1 MSEIHR
7 YKKIDNNNNL
17 IKSRLEANDKQKKIS
32 LHPTRKN
39 TRIINMDRIFSKY
52 NFDISR
58 IKKPIQRSIMND
70 EFLTQKISK
79 KILIENDS
87 TLHKK
92 NLTNIETDYNFIIKP
107 EVSLDMK
114 KLTENKKNKNA
125 SHRRMQT
132 EKKNIN
138 LMNKKKYRTGNCFV
152 LINYRNLRRNN
163 DITRDYL
170 YEENNTK
177 NSSKTKTCSNLT
189 VNLNSSFKKKLY
201 KKINPLKKKNGN
213 NLKRFLP
220 EKLTNLTIENLLQS
234 SNISSSKNK
243 KKKYYRN
250 VNSHSNESK
259 IISNKN
265 HYLTC
270 QASFDNLKDESKS
283 KTKSKTKSKSKTNR
297 REIKLLHNEK
307 ANVTKDSIKVKRS
320 LLNLKLNINKNSK
333 MNIEKLFK
341 EKKLIKHIKNN
352 LVLPKNLKFQTK
364 KIVKIEKICKRG
376 FWQPGTEKAN
386 QANQDNYFIVNNIN
400 DNPKYYYM
408 GVCDGHGMYGKEVS
422 DFLVNYLPKNLN
434 ENIKIKN
441 IKYLNF
447 ESINSLSKIIK
458 TTFIQTNNELVN
470 NSRINTYLSGSTCSS
485 ILFTPRKIISINVG
499 DSRCILGKLKGNKWI
514 SRDLSRDH
522 KPSEKDEKNRILSN
536 EGRVE
541 KYKDEFGNYNGPL
554 RVWLKYEETPGLAMT
569 RSFGDEL
576 AHKIGVIVEPEIKE
590 YVFLSEDKFFI
601 IGSDGL
607 WEYISSEECVNM
619 VKDFYL
625 KNDIEGAIKYLYKE
639 SSKRWIMQQ
648 DVIDDITIIIVFM
661 N

>member
-7 YKKIDNNNNL
+7 YKKIDNNNYL
-17 IKSRLEANDKQKKIS
+17 IKSRLEANAKQKKIS

-52 NFDISR
+52 NFDLSR
-58 IKKPIQRSIMND
+58 IKKPIQRSVMND
-70 EFLTQKISK
+70 EFLTQKISEK
-79 KILIENDS
+79 KLIEKDS
-87 TLHKK
+87 SLHKK
-92 NLTNIETDYNFIIKP
+92 NLTHIETEYNFIIKP

-114 KLTENKKNKNA
+114 KLTENKKNKNV

-163 DITRDYL
+163 DITKEYFYDGSNS
-170 YEENNTK
+170 NN
-177 NSSKTKTCSNLT
+177 SLKTKTCSNLT
-189 VNLNSSFKKKLY
+189 VNLNNSFKKKLY
-201 KKINPLKKKNGN
+201 KKINPLTQKSGN
-213 NLKRFLP
+213 NLKRDLP
-220 EKLTNLTIENLLQS
+220 DKTTNLTIENLFQS
-234 SNISSSKNK
+234 SSILFSKNK

-270 QASFDNLKDESKS
+270 QTSFKNLNDESKS
-283 KTKSKTKSKSKTNR
+283 KSKSKSNR
-297 REIKLLHNEK
+297 REIKFYKEK
-307 ANVTKDSIKVKRS
+307 SNVTKESIKIKRS
-320 LLNLKLNINKNSK
+320 LLNLKLNLKKNPK

-352 LVLPKNLKFQTK
+352 LVIPKNLKFQSK
-364 KIVKIEKICKRG
+364 KIVKIEKICKKG

-408 GVCDGHGMYGKEVS
+408 GVCDGHGMYGREVS
-422 DFLVNYLPKNLN
+422 NYLVNYLPKNLN
-434 ENIKIKN
+434 ENIKNQN

-458 TTFIQTNNELVN
+458 NTFIQTNNELTN

-499 DSRCILGKLKGNKWI
+499 DSRSVLGKLKGNKWI

-536 EGRVE
+536 DGRVE
-541 KYKDEFGNYNGPL
+541 KYRNEFGNYNGPL
-554 RVWLKYEETPGLAMT
+554 RVWLKYEDTPGLAMT

-607 WEYISSEECVNM
+607 WEYISSEECVNI

-625 KNDIEGAIKYLYKE
+625 KNDVEGAIKYLYKE
-639 SSKRWIMQQ
+639 SSKRWIMDQ

>member
-1 MSEIHR
+1 MSEIQR

-17 IKSRLEANDKQKKIS
+17 IKSRIEANAKQKKIS

-58 IKKPIQRSIMND
+58 IKKPIQRSVMND

-79 KILIENDS
+79 KKLIEKDS

-132 EKKNIN
+132 ERKNIN

-163 DITRDYL
+163 DITKDYF
-170 YEENNTK
+170 YEGNSTK
-177 NSSKTKTCSNLT
+177 NSSITKTCTNLT
-189 VNLNSSFKKKLY
+189 VNLNKSFKKKLY
-201 KKINPLKKKNGN
+201 KKINPLMQKNGN

-220 EKLTNLTIENLLQS
+220 EKPTNLTIENLFQS
-234 SNISSSKNK
+234 SNILFSKNK

-270 QASFDNLKDESKS
+270 QASFNNLNDESKS
-283 KTKSKTKSKSKTNR
+283 KSKSKSKK
-297 REIKLLHNEK
+297 REIKLVHNGKE
-307 ANVTKDSIKVKRS
+307 NVTKGSIKVKRS
-320 LLNLKLNINKNSK
+320 LLNLKLNINKNSNNSK
-333 MNIEKLFK
+333 MNIENLFK

-376 FWQPGTEKAN
+376 FWQPGTQKAN

-422 DFLVNYLPKNLN
+422 NFLVNNLPKNLN
-434 ENIKIKN
+434 ENIKNKN

-458 TTFIQTNNELVN
+458 STFIQTNNELIN

-541 KYKDEFGNYNGPL
+541 KYKDEFGSHNGPL
-554 RVWLKYEETPGLAMT
+554 RVWLKNEETPGLAMT

-607 WEYISSEECVNM
+607 WEYISSEECVNI
-619 VKDFYL
+619 VKDFYF

-639 SSKRWIMQQ
+639 SSKRWIMEQ

>member
-7 YKKIDNNNNL
+7 YKKIDNNNYL
-17 IKSRLEANDKQKKIS
+17 IKSRLEANAKQKKIS

-52 NFDISR
+52 NFDLSR
-58 IKKPIQRSIMND
+58 IKKPIQRSVMND
-70 EFLTQKISK
+70 EFLTQKISEK
-79 KILIENDS
+79 KLIEKDS
-87 TLHKK
+87 SLHKK
-92 NLTNIETDYNFIIKP
+92 NLTHIETEYNFIIKP

-114 KLTENKKNKNA
+114 KLTENKKNKNV

-163 DITRDYL
+163 DITKEYFYDGSNS
-170 YEENNTK
+170 NN
-177 NSSKTKTCSNLT
+177 SLKTKTCSNLT
-189 VNLNSSFKKKLY
+189 VNLNNSFKKKLY
-201 KKINPLKKKNGN
+201 KKINPLTQKSGN
-213 NLKRFLP
+213 NLKRDLP
-220 EKLTNLTIENLLQS
+220 DKTTNLTIENLFQS
-234 SNISSSKNK
+234 SSILFSKNK

-270 QASFDNLKDESKS
+270 QTSFKNLNDESKS
-283 KTKSKTKSKSKTNR
+283 KSKSKSNR
-297 REIKLLHNEK
+297 REIKFYKEK
-307 ANVTKDSIKVKRS
+307 SNVTKESIKIKRS
-320 LLNLKLNINKNSK
+320 LLNLKLNLKKNPK

-352 LVLPKNLKFQTK
+352 LVIPKNLKFQSK
-364 KIVKIEKICKRG
+364 KIVKIEKICKKG

-408 GVCDGHGMYGKEVS
+408 GVCDGHGMYGREVS
-422 DFLVNYLPKNLN
+422 NYLVNYLPKNLN
-434 ENIKIKN
+434 ENIKNQN

-458 TTFIQTNNELVN
+458 NTFIQTNNELTN

-499 DSRCILGKLKGNKWI
+499 DSRSVLGKLKGNKWI

-522 KPSEKDEKNRILSN
+522 KPSEKDEKDRILSN
-536 EGRVE
+536 DGRVE
-541 KYKDEFGNYNGPL
+541 KYRNEFGNYNGPL
-554 RVWLKYEETPGLAMT
+554 RVWLKYEDTPGLAMT

-607 WEYISSEECVNM
+607 WEYISSEECVNI

-625 KNDIEGAIKYLYKE
+625 KNDVEGAIKYLYKE
-639 SSKRWIMQQ
+639 SSKRWIMDQ

>member
-7 YKKIDNNNNL
+7 YKKIDNNNYL
-17 IKSRLEANDKQKKIS
+17 IKSRLEANAKQKKIS

-52 NFDISR
+52 NFDLSR
-58 IKKPIQRSIMND
+58 IKKPIQRSVMND
-70 EFLTQKISK
+70 EFLTQKISEK
-79 KILIENDS
+79 KLIEKDS
-87 TLHKK
+87 SLHKK
-92 NLTNIETDYNFIIKP
+92 NLTHIETEYNFIIKP

-114 KLTENKKNKNA
+114 KLTENKKNKNV

-163 DITRDYL
+163 DITKEYFYDGSNS
-170 YEENNTK
+170 NN
-177 NSSKTKTCSNLT
+177 SLKTKTCSNLT
-189 VNLNSSFKKKLY
+189 VNLNNSFKKKLY
-201 KKINPLKKKNGN
+201 KKINPLTQKSGN
-213 NLKRFLP
+213 NLKRDLP
-220 EKLTNLTIENLLQS
+220 DKTTNLTIENLFQS
-234 SNISSSKNK
+234 SSILFSKNK

-270 QASFDNLKDESKS
+270 QTSFKNLNDESKS
-283 KTKSKTKSKSKTNR
+283 KSKSKSNR
-297 REIKLLHNEK
+297 REIKFYKEK
-307 ANVTKDSIKVKRS
+307 SNVTKESIKIKRS
-320 LLNLKLNINKNSK
+320 LLNLKLNLKKNPK

-352 LVLPKNLKFQTK
+352 LVIPKNLKFQSK
-364 KIVKIEKICKRG
+364 KIVKIEKICKKG

-400 DNPKYYYM
+400 DNPKHYYM
-408 GVCDGHGMYGKEVS
+408 GVCDGHGMYGREVS
-422 DFLVNYLPKNLN
+422 NYLVNYLPKNLN
-434 ENIKIKN
+434 ENIKNQN

-458 TTFIQTNNELVN
+458 NTFIQTNNELTN

-499 DSRCILGKLKGNKWI
+499 DSRCVLGKLKGNKWI

-522 KPSEKDEKNRILSN
+522 KPSEKDEKDRILSN
-536 EGRVE
+536 DGRVE
-541 KYKDEFGNYNGPL
+541 KYRNEFGNYNGPL
-554 RVWLKYEETPGLAMT
+554 RVWLKYEDTPGLAMT

-607 WEYISSEECVNM
+607 WEYISSEECVNI

-625 KNDIEGAIKYLYKE
+625 KNDVEGAIKYLYKE
-639 SSKRWIMQQ
+639 SSKRWIMDQ

>member
-1 MSEIHR
+1 MSEIHK
-7 YKKIDNNNNL
+7 YKKIDINNSL
-17 IKSRLEANDKQKKIS
+17 IKSRIEANAKQKKIS
-32 LHPTRKN
+32 LHPARKN
-39 TRIINMDRIFSKY
+39 TRIINIDRIFSKY
-52 NFDISR
+52 NFDLSR
-58 IKKPIQRSIMND
+58 IKKPIQRSVIND
-70 EFLTQKISK
+70 EFLTRKISK
-79 KILIENDS
+79 TKLIEKDS

-92 NLTNIETDYNFIIKP
+92 NLTNIETDYNLIIKP

-114 KLTENKKNKNA
+114 KLTENKQNKNP

-138 LMNKKKYRTGNCFV
+138 VMNKKKYRTGNCFV

-163 DITRDYL
+163 DITKEYF
-170 YEENNTK
+170 YEGNNSK
-177 NSSKTKTCSNLT
+177 KSSKTKTCTNLT
-189 VNLNSSFKKKLY
+189 VNLNNSFKKKLY
-201 KKINPLKKKNGN
+201 KKINPLTQKNGN
-213 NLKRFLP
+213 NLKRYLP
-220 EKLTNLTIENLLQS
+220 EKPTNLTIENLLQS
-234 SNISSSKNK
+234 SNILFSKNK

-250 VNSHSNESK
+250 INSISSESK
-259 IISNKN
+259 NISNKN

-270 QASFDNLKDESKS
+270 QTSFNNLNDESKS
-283 KTKSKTKSKSKTNR
+283 KSKSKSKTNR
-297 REIKLLHNEK
+297 RAIKLNNNK
-307 ANVTKDSIKVKRS
+307 TNITKDSIKIKRS
-320 LLNLKLNINKNSK
+320 LLNLKLNLNKNSK
-333 MNIEKLFK
+333 MNIEKLIK

-352 LVLPKNLKFQTK
+352 LVIPKNLKFQSK

-386 QANQDNYFIVNNIN
+386 QPNQDNYFIINNIN

-408 GVCDGHGMYGKEVS
+408 GVCDGHGMYGREVS
-422 DFLVNYLPKNLN
+422 NFLINYLPKNLN
-434 ENIKIKN
+434 ENIKNKN

-458 TTFIQTNNELVN
+458 NTFIETNNELIN

-499 DSRCILGKLKGNKWI
+499 DSRCILGKLKGNKWV

-522 KPSEKDEKNRILSN
+522 KPSEKDEKNRVLSN
-536 EGRVE
+536 GGRIE

-554 RVWLKYEETPGLAMT
+554 RVWFKYEETPGLAMT

-607 WEYISSEECVNM
+607 WEYISSEECVNI

-625 KNDIEGAIKYLYKE
+625 NNDIEGAIKYLYKE
-639 SSKRWIMQQ
+639 SSKRWIMEQ